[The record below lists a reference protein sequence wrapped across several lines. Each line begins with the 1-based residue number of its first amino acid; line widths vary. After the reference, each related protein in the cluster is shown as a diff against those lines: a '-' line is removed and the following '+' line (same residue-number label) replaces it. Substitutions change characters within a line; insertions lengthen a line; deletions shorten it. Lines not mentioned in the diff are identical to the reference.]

1 MMTWHRRRQRVLG
14 LLTRPSATRTTFQN
28 FETNGPNNSIHLM
41 CAPDFTRVSKTFRT
55 QRFPAQFT
63 RRQVIWIEMSYV
75 HALFFE
81 AFAQHKLVMRS
92 SHRWDHSTPYPL
104 VSPASSWARVSLRR
118 LVASSARIGVA
129 TEWDYWCASYP

>member
-1 MMTWHRRRQRVLG
+1 
-14 LLTRPSATRTTFQN
+14 
-28 FETNGPNNSIHLM
+28 M
-41 CAPDFTRVSKTFRT
+41 CARDFTRVSKTFQT
-55 QRFPAQFT
+55 HRFPAQFT
-63 RRQVIWIEMSYV
+63 RRQVIWIEMSNV

-129 TEWDYWCASYP
+129 TEWDYWCAFYP